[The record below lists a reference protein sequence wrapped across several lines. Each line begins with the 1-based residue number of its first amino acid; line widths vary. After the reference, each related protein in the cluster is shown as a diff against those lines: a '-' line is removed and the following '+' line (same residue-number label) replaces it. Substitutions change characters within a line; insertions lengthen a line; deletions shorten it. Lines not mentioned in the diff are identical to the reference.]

1 VFRRSAVNAS
11 ARYRRSAPS
20 LRRLGFAEQLL
31 DGDLTPDRRSHAI
44 ELLQAQLLPL
54 EAQHDGRVTA
64 RPAAEEVAGVC
75 LRRGPGRRRA
85 GPRRSRTVD
94 GGDNEEKNHGYRQPE
109 HARSLHAPHS
119 RHRRKRQGVRPDL
132 IDYHVP
138 VAPSEPFVR
147 IVPLGG
153 CGEIGRNMTV
163 LETNE
168 DLVAIDCGLMF
179 PDDEML
185 GVDIVINDFSY
196 IRERAHKFRALLVT
210 HGHED
215 HIGGIPYLLREW
227 NVPVVGTSL
236 SLALIRAKLREQSSG
251 EPTFVTVRPGDR
263 VRYGA
268 IETEFIHTNH
278 SVAGACALAVR
289 TPVGTIF
296 HTGDFK
302 FDQTPIDGEP
312 ADFASM
318 ARLGEEGVLC
328 MLSDSTNAERPG
340 HTLSERLVGE
350 AFAGIFSRAPGRIV
364 VASFAS
370 NVPRIQQVV
379 DQASRF
385 DRKIAFLGRSLVNV
399 VHYASELGYLRIPP
413 GLQIKIDEI
422 DDYPRDRVVVMTT
435 GSQGE
440 PMSALTRLSVR
451 DHPRM
456 QITAGDTVV
465 ISASP
470 IPGNEKAVSRTINNL
485 YRLGAIVYHGSSGPA
500 AAGSH
505 PAHVSGHASQEELLL
520 MLNLVR
526 PEHFIPIH
534 GEYRMLVT
542 HAKLAERTGVERDN
556 IFICENGDVIQF
568 TDEMSGKVGKT
579 YGGNVFVDG
588 SGVGDIGDAVLRDRR
603 HLGND
608 GIMMVVVT
616 IDAEEA
622 RVIAGPDL
630 ITRGVFYIPE
640 SDGRV
645 LDELK
650 DELRTILERCSAE
663 GIRDVHNVKEHIRVG
678 LAEAVYARSKRRP
691 IVVPVVMEV

>member
-1 VFRRSAVNAS
+1 
-11 ARYRRSAPS
+11 
-20 LRRLGFAEQLL
+20 
-31 DGDLTPDRRSHAI
+31 LT
-44 ELLQAQLLPL
+44 
-54 EAQHDGRVTA
+54 
-64 RPAAEEVAGVC
+64 
-75 LRRGPGRRRA
+75 
-85 GPRRSRTVD
+85 
-94 GGDNEEKNHGYRQPE
+94 
-109 HARSLHAPHS
+109 
-119 RHRRKRQGVRPDL
+119 
-132 IDYHVP
+132 DYHVP
-138 VAPSEPFVR
+138 PPPAEPFVR
-147 IVPLGG
+147 IIPLGG
-153 CGEIGRNMTV
+153 CGEIGRNMTL
-163 LETNE
+163 LETND
-168 DLVAIDCGLMF
+168 DLVAVDCGLMF

-185 GVDIVINDFSY
+185 GVDIVINDFTY
-196 IRERAHKFRALLVT
+196 VRERADKLRALLVT

-227 NVPVVGTSL
+227 NVPIVGTSL
-236 SLALIRAKLREQSSG
+236 SLALIRAKMREQTSR
-251 EPTFVTVRPGDR
+251 EPVFVTVKPGDR
-263 VRYGA
+263 VRHGS

-278 SVAGACALAVR
+278 SVAGACALALR
-289 TPVGTIF
+289 TPVGLIF

-302 FDQTPIDGEP
+302 FDQTPVDGEP
-312 ADFASM
+312 ADFGSI
-318 ARLGEEGVLC
+318 ARVGDEGVLC

-350 AFAGIFSRAPGRIV
+350 AFANIFQRAAGRII

-379 DQASRF
+379 DQAIRF
-385 DRKIAFLGRSLVNV
+385 GRKIAFLGRSLENV
-399 VHYASELGYLRIPP
+399 VRVASELGYLRIPSETH
-413 GLQIKIDEI
+413 IRIDGI
-422 DDYPRDRVVVMTT
+422 DDYPRDQIVLMTT

-451 DHPRM
+451 DHPRV
-456 QITAGDTVV
+456 QIVAGDTVV
-465 ISASP
+465 LSATP

-485 YRLGAIVYHGSSGPA
+485 YRLGATVYHGSSGPGA
-500 AAGSH
+500 SATH

-526 PEHFIPIH
+526 PETFIPIH

-542 HAKLAERTGVERDN
+542 HGNLAERTGVERAN
-556 IFICENGDVIQF
+556 IFTCENGDVIQF
-568 TDEMSGKVGKT
+568 TADMSGKVGKT

-603 HLGND
+603 HLSSD

-640 SDGRV
+640 SDGKV

-650 DELRTILERCSAE
+650 DELRTILDKCSAE
-663 GIRDVHNVKEHIRVG
+663 GIRDVHNVKEHIREG
-678 LAEAVYARSKRRP
+678 LAEAIYTRSKRRP